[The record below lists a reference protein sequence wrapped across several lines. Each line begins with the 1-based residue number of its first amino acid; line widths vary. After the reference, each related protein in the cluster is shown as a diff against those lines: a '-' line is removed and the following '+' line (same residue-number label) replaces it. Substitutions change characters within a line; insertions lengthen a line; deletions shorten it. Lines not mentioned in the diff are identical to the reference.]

1 MKIDICLLSDKFNF
15 VSYLFAI
22 IGIIK
27 DKKMHKLIAN
37 NLIYKN

>member
-1 MKIDICLLSDKFNF
+1 MKIDIWLLSDKFNF

-22 IGIIK
+22 IGIK